1 MIDLGG
7 LATMLEKRYEIS
19 KEQVLLDLIKVE
31 QRVHSKIIT
40 ENKLPYRFDRC
51 YFFLASGYLSNEY
64 KKQGAKWEEQYYKD
78 LKR

>member
-7 LATMLEKRYEIS
+7 LATMLEKRYNIQ
-19 KEQVLLDLIKVE
+19 KEKVLFDLIKVE
-31 QRVHSKIIT
+31 QQVHSKIIN

-64 KKQGAKWEEQYYKD
+64 KKQGVIYEKNKV
-78 LKR
+78 